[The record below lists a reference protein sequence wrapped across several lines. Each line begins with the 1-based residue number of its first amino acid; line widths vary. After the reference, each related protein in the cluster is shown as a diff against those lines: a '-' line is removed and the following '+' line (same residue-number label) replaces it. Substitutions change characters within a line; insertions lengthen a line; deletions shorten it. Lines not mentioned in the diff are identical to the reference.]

1 MGWNGSNEVKTPQR
15 QKRNI
20 YRKNSFLWIVLSICT
35 VGILLLGVL
44 VYMSSSTDITEEN
57 EVRYKTKKK
66 VKGDNNRKQREP
78 QKIVATP
85 SNTVISHQSIKKP
98 SYKVVSCV
106 TNSTGMIIEKR
117 TDADGKKYTAMIP
130 KKSIFVHASDRV
142 LSMVLSEDGGAM
154 PPMPTGNAE
163 DLEKSFVESLKTPIL
178 INDDD
183 PGYVKKAK
191 ERVILARQEMNEL
204 MKGGLGFN
212 EALAEHQR
220 IQREDANLREE
231 LRIEVNTVAKKDG
244 IGVAKEFCS
253 QINAKLDEMGV
264 RRISEPMTL
273 EEMEEK
279 IIDDLQKTREIKK

>member
-1 MGWNGSNEVKTPQR
+1 
-15 QKRNI
+15 
-20 YRKNSFLWIVLSICT
+20 
-35 VGILLLGVL
+35 
-44 VYMSSSTDITEEN
+44 MSSSTDVTEEN
-57 EVRYKTKKK
+57 EVRYKTTKK
-66 VKGDNNRKQREP
+66 VKGGNNRKQREP
-78 QKIVATP
+78 QRIVATP
-85 SNTVISHQSIKKP
+85 SNTVISHQSIKIKKP

-117 TDADGKKYTAMIP
+117 IDADGKKYTAMIP

-183 PGYVKKAK
+183 PEYVKKAK

-253 QINAKLDEMGV
+253 QINAKLDELGV

-279 IIDDLQKTREIKK
+279 IINDLQKTREIKK